1 MSITIMKTFDFSVE
15 FVPFI
20 GFGVGTQ
27 KIYQGRRHTFFI
39 PFAIFHIEIS
49 KAENKDNNY
58 TQ

>member
-20 GFGVGTQ
+20 GFGIGTS
-27 KIYQGRRHTFFI
+27 KFHQGRRHTFFI
-39 PFAIFHIEIS
+39 PFTIFHVEICTPEN
-49 KAENKDNNY
+49 KNKDN

>member
-1 MSITIMKTFDFSVE
+1 MKTFDFSVE